1 MDRKETNRAKQLP
14 IDKEYVKG
22 VSLIDIDT
30 TIAEYMSDVVIPD
43 LEENGNIIKAPLIY
57 GNAER
62 WAGAR
67 KEGYLRDARGRI
79 QTPLV
84 MFKRNSIER
93 NTTLQHFK
101 EQLAMPA
108 VRKYSPK
115 NRYERFTLQGG
126 VAGPAYENYSVAV
139 PSYVTLTY
147 EVMIWTSFT
156 EHMNKIVEAFQYATD
171 RYWGKQDG
179 YKFKTSL
186 ETFENQQEVG
196 QGTERIIRTTFTM
209 VVNAYLLPEKYNEK
223 PTIKK
228 TLTPKRVQFG
238 VETDLSGDA
247 FSGASL
253 YNEYA
258 QVVNFIGLK
267 SVQSAEF
274 INATTIKLTNV
285 RKPILPSELIGV
297 FDTNNWFR
305 IYINGNFISFGN
317 YNNGVFTPNYSYTFN
332 NNTNEI
338 VFTFTGLSF
347 PLDGDDEIEITGKFE
362 QI

>member
-1 MDRKETNRAKQLP
+1 MDKRETNRAKQLP
-14 IDKEYVKG
+14 IDKEYIKG

-30 TIAEYMSDVVIPD
+30 TIAEYMSDVIIPD
-43 LEENGNIIKAPLIY
+43 LEENGNILKAPLIY

-93 NTTLQHFK
+93 NSTLQHFK

-115 NRYERFTLQGG
+115 NRYERFNLQSG

-171 RYWGKQDG
+171 RYWGNEDG
-179 YKFKTSL
+179 YKFRTKIDS
-186 ETFENQQEVG
+186 FENQQEVG
-196 QGTERIIRTTFTM
+196 EGTERVIRTTFTM
-209 VVNAYLLPEKYNEK
+209 AVNAYLLPEVFDKK
-223 PTIKK
+223 PVVKK
-228 TLTPKRVQFG
+228 RFTPKRVIFG
-238 VETDLSGDA
+238 IETDLTGNS
-247 FSGASL
+247 FSNGSV
-253 YNEYA
+253 YNEYSN
-258 QVVNFIGLK
+258 VINFIAVRGSQL
-267 SVQSAEF
+267 AEF
-274 INATTIKLTNV
+274 VNSTTIKLTNV
-285 RKPILPSELIGV
+285 SIPILPKELIGS
-297 FDTNNWFR
+297 FDTTNWFR
-305 IYINGNFISFGN
+305 VYLNGKFISPSLYTYN
-317 YNNGVFTPNYSYTFN
+317 YNSF
-332 NNTNEI
+332 TNEI
-338 VFTFTGLSF
+338 VFSF
-347 PLDGDDEIEITGKFE
+347 VEPCEWTNDCSGFEDIDEIAITGKFE